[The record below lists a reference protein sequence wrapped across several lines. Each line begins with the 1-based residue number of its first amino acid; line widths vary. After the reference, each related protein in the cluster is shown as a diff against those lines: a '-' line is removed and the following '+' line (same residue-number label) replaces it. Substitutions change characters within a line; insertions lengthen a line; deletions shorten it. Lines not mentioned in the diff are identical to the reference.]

1 MRKQS
6 SKTAKKIDE
15 SRAEEKAPTI
25 REELGLTAKD
35 DASFED
41 TPAEAPDSPV
51 EALVAEGTAQEPEVP
66 EKPLKDADA
75 KKEGVVFEELG
86 SNPYLLHQ
94 EYVKYAVQRVGS
106 KGCDL
111 IVAPGMAEEA
121 ARIANM
127 HAGIEHVVIDPRLP
141 FQTWFVRKGQNA
153 IGSRG
158 V

>member
-25 REELGLTAKD
+25 KEELGLAAKD
-35 DASFED
+35 DTPFEEG
-41 TPAEAPDSPV
+41 PVEAPESPV
-51 EALVAEGTAQEPEVP
+51 ETPVAEEAAPAPGVP
-66 EKPLKDADA
+66 ERPLKDADA
-75 KKEGVVFEELG
+75 KKEGIAFEELG

-127 HAGIEHVVIDPRLP
+127 HAGIEHVIIDPRLP